1 MIPTRSPLLL
11 EGLKKKKKRWEKA
24 ASQLKREAKAA
35 REAGERR
42 FTRYERRVPAP
53 EPSAPDEERQR
64 HAAHLLDVK
73 DRFERQAFSDPKR
86 TARLQQRQAKETR
99 RFAKYQAAEEKKRR
113 KRMLKAPIPTLEPAT
128 PMTTVARS
136 VAAKAGQAPERVP
149 DRAAR
154 A

>member
-1 MIPTRSPLLL
+1 MIPARSPLLL

-24 ASQLKREAKAA
+24 AAQLKREAKAT
-35 REAGERR
+35 REAGEKR
-42 FTRYERRVPAP
+42 FSRYARRVPAP
-53 EPSAPDEERQR
+53 ESSAPDDERQR

-86 TARLQQRQAKETR
+86 AARLQQHHAKETR

-128 PMTTVARS
+128 PMTTVARN
-136 VAAKAGQAPERVP
+136 VAAKAAQAPEREP
-149 DRAAR
+149 ARIQRA
-154 A
+154 